1 MKEFCEQ
8 FSRPLGDSGSS
19 RASGQP
25 LALHPPDQKVEAV
38 LSEERL
44 VLEHESRHAPMAG
57 GRVVLFVIGDDLFIT
72 IGIGRNSGIHRAQV
86 KACGRGGFSEMIPLL
101 PALYRAVPHDPAGSS

>member
-72 IGIGRNSGIHRAQV
+72 IGIGRNSAIPPAQAKTCARSRLSDTRA
-86 KACGRGGFSEMIPLL
+86 PL
-101 PALYRAVPHDPAGSS
+101 PAPSP

>member
-72 IGIGRNSGIHRAQV
+72 IGIGRNSGIHPPQV
-86 KACGRGGFSEMIPLL
+86 KPCGPARLSHIIAL
-101 PALYRAVPHDPAGSS
+101 PPTLDPSL